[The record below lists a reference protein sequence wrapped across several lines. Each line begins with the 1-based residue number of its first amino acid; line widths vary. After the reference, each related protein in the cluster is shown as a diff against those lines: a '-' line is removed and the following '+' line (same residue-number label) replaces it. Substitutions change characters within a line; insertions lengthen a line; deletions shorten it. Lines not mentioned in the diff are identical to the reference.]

1 MRLEPWKMM
10 QRLFLLGFCWWLAMG
25 QAHAGQEQLI
35 DTAEDLKKSSLVA
48 LVEVTEVQK
57 VEVPAMLGDLKNPTV
72 VYVAT
77 ARVIQTIKTDHFPT
91 PEKRTICIVGSTKP
105 RSTAVWRPIEKGRYL
120 AFLKSEQGHYS
131 YSFNLSFQKIGND
144 ELVRWCK
151 YENIS
156 TAKHNAP
163 PGVSKIKLKEAV
175 AKLTALVPRKY
186 RDN

>member
-1 MRLEPWKMM
+1 MQLEPWKMM

-57 VEVPAMLGDLKNPTV
+57 VEVPAMLGDLRNPTV

-77 ARVIQTIKTDHFPT
+77 AQVVQTIKTDHFPT